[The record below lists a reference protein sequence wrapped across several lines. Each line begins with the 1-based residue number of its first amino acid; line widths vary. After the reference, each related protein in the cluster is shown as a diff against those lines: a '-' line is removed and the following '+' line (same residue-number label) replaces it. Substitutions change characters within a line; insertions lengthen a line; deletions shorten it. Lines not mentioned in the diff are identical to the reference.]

1 MNTRIQARHGI
12 HKLVVERM
20 ALPLLN
26 ILLAANHLRLPSYIS
41 IRERFQFL
49 LSGYDTPITIVAKR
63 FLKKGDIV
71 ADIGAHVG
79 LVTRPLARIVGA
91 EGRVYAF
98 EPDPALFNLLEHN
111 TAKLPQVGLQRLAIA
126 DSTHTAIFHLHPT
139 SGMSNSLVNAWEG
152 GSPIHVQCTSFDD
165 WVGRHSIAGI
175 RLVKIDV
182 EGAEPLVL
190 RGMRHALSSAHS
202 PHIVMEFCP
211 KNLGSTDSEEEIF
224 EAFKTY
230 GYTVHAIDAKGA
242 LHRLQGIGD
251 VYRTLNC
258 NGYVNLFAETGVK

>member
-1 MNTRIQARHGI
+1 MTAKTQTRNGI
-12 HKLVVERM
+12 HKLVAERI

-26 ILLAANHLRLPSYIS
+26 VLLAANRLQLPSYIS

-79 LVTRPLARIVGA
+79 LVTRPLARIVGP

-98 EPDPALFNLLEHN
+98 EPDPALFSLLEYN
-111 TAKLPQVGLQRLAIA
+111 TANLPQVEVQRLAIS
-126 DSTHTAIFHLHPT
+126 DRTHTATFHLHPT

-152 GSPIHVQCTSFDD
+152 GSPIEVRCASFDD
-165 WVGRHSIAGI
+165 WVGRNFISEI

-190 RGMRHALSSAHS
+190 RGMLRALSSANS

-211 KNLGSTDSEEEIF
+211 KNLGSKDSEKEIF
-224 EAFKTY
+224 EVFENY
-230 GYTVHAIDAKGA
+230 GHAVHAIDEKGT
-242 LHRLQGIGD
+242 LHHLQGLDD
-251 VYRTLNC
+251 VYGTLND
-258 NGYVNLFAETGVK
+258 NGYVNLFAESRIR